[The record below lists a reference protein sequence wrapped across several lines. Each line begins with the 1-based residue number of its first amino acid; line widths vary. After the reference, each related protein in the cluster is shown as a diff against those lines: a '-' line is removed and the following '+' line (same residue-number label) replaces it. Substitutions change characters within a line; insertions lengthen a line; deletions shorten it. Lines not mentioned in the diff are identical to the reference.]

1 MLQSYEKVSSNKK
14 NDNFESNTKELNRQF
29 EDNFNALKQ
38 LIGEE
43 NFKEKIKDL
52 GIYIGS
58 NILYCISLYIL
69 LLSISILT
77 FHRWEYFAYS
87 YYSS

>member
-1 MLQSYEKVSSNKK
+1 MLQSYEKVASNK
-14 NDNFESNTKELNRQF
+14 NIDNFESNTKELNRQF
-29 EDNFNALKQ
+29 EDNFNALQQ

-58 NILYCISLYIL
+58 TILYCISLYPVLVLYFTIKYFNSN
-69 LLSISILT
+69 LS
-77 FHRWEYFAYS
+77 
-87 YYSS
+87 